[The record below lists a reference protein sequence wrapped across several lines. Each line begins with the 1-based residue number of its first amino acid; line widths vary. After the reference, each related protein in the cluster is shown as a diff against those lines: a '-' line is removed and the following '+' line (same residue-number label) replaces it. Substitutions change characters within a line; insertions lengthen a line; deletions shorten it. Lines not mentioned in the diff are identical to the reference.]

1 MPTRDDKI
9 ARADLLLARL
19 HSRLYRTVNAIKKVD
34 AQRKRLLDKQ
44 YVGAGP
50 DTRQQTPPPER
61 KAAAEL
67 PKVAD
72 TLPAPDD
79 SLDIPALF
87 RRPVVNPADAAAKA
101 AILAEQAA
109 KAKNKRAA
117 SKAKAGDALA
127 KQPLSGK
134 AALAVIRG

>member
-1 MPTRDDKI
+1 MPTRDDKV

-19 HSRLYRTVNAIKKVD
+19 HSRLYRTVNAIRKVD

-50 DTRQQTPPPER
+50 DTRQQPPPER
-61 KAAAEL
+61 KAAAAL

-79 SLDIPALF
+79 SLDIPAMF
-87 RRPVVNPADAAAKA
+87 RRPVLSPADQAAKA
-101 AILAEQAA
+101 AIRAEQADRA
-109 KAKNKRAA
+109 KAKRAA

-127 KQPLSGK
+127 KKPLTGK
-134 AALAVIRG
+134 EALAAIRG